1 MNTYELQARKIM
13 LDKQLGNH
21 LHRGDTSAAARVA
34 TELKTVETQLQARA
48 RRNARDRSR

>member
-13 LDKQLGNH
+13 LDKQLGNY

-34 TELKTVETQLQARA
+34 TELKTVESQLERRAQRDARA
-48 RRNARDRSR
+48 HPR